1 MYIYVLIYIYF
12 ICIHTFISDRMNA
25 FARVYMR
32 PNTHI
37 YTYHKDL
44 RTFITFLLLNFT
56 SSNFRA
62 ILFSLPFISPK
73 SLQKQKNAPI
83 NEKKAIFL
91 NIVSKFQ
98 LSVNLT
104 LIFVIYLETTPE
116 HFIRRLW

>member
-1 MYIYVLIYIYF
+1 
-12 ICIHTFISDRMNA
+12 MNA

-73 SLQKQKNAPI
+73 SLQKQKKNAPI
-83 NEKKAIFL
+83 NEKKAIFFKHSVEVPAIGKF
-91 NIVSKFQ
+91 NINFCH
-98 LSVNLT
+98 LSRNYT
-104 LIFVIYLETTPE
+104 RTFYS
-116 HFIRRLW
+116 